1 MFFSGASDR
10 TRIRQQSFV
19 ACNAD
24 SLLPLMER
32 PKTTHLSLS
41 TRNFLVVPLGVQ
53 TDHLA
58 PICLRLEISSN
69 NNCSH
74 SLAGF
79 LLQLPSSLWHPNSLP
94 DSNLQ
99 IQQRPVV
106 LSLIRKMK
114 NTTPSRYRLWNEILV
129 GVERAKRLLSP
140 DSVKYTKCVRRCVK
154 NQSGERN
161 RDARFLQIL
170 SFVLRIYSTSSC
182 LRECFANR
190 PSRFYFISTRGI
202 ETSSFCGLLYFRL
215 ATMFQ

>member
-79 LLQLPSSLWHPNSLP
+79 LLQLPSYLWHPNSLP

-106 LSLIRKMK
+106 LPLIRKMK

-129 GVERAKRLLSP
+129 GVERAKHLLSP
-140 DSVKYTKCVRRCVK
+140 DSVNYTKCVRRCVK

-161 RDARFLQIL
+161 RVRSVFADSLI
-170 SFVLRIYSTSSC
+170 RIYIVMSTRMFCEQAFSI
-182 LRECFANR
+182 LFYLDPRDWNLFILR
-190 PSRFYFISTRGI
+190 PSLF
-202 ETSSFCGLLYFRL
+202 
-215 ATMFQ
+215 